1 MPRILDV
8 SSLHLGA
15 LMRNSRPAFVVAGD
29 RNTSSPHVAILL
41 AVRNG
46 ARFLSEQL
54 LSYAEQT
61 HPNWS
66 VHVSDDG
73 SSDRTRDIIQDF
85 AGGVP
90 QEVTLRCGPRSGAAA
105 NFLSL
110 LSDDRIEADY
120 FAFSDQDDIWYAE
133 KLSRAINMLRT
144 VPCDKPALYCSRTEL
159 IDEAGRHLGY
169 STAFKRPPSFRN
181 ALVQNV
187 GGGNTMV
194 FNCLAG
200 DLLRHVPN
208 EIVVA
213 HDWMTYLTV
222 SAAGGMIFYDQTP
235 SVRYRQHR
243 DNLVGSNLGL
253 LAAIHRA
260 KKVLAGQWRGWNSLN
275 VRALMH
281 HLSHR
286 MTEENMS
293 VLERFV
299 EMRLAESLPR
309 RLWSFWRS
317 GVYRQTPL
325 ANLAMLLAVI
335 ANKI

>member
-1 MPRILDV
+1 
-8 SSLHLGA
+8 
-15 LMRNSRPAFVVAGD
+15 MRDGRPAFAVPSD
-29 RNTSSPHVAILL
+29 RNTYSPHVAILL
-41 AVRNG
+41 GVRNG

-54 LSYAEQT
+54 QSYAEQT

-85 AGGVP
+85 AGGVS
-90 QEVTLRCGPRSGAAA
+90 QEVTLRCGPRTGAAA
-105 NFLSL
+105 NFLGL
-110 LSDDRIEADY
+110 LRDDTIEADY
-120 FAFSDQDDIWYAE
+120 FAFSDQDDIWCAE
-133 KLSRAINMLRT
+133 KLGRAISMLRSA
-144 VPCDKPALYCSRTEL
+144 PSDQPALYCSRTEL

-181 ALVQNV
+181 ALVQSV

-194 FNCLAG
+194 FNRLVG
-200 DLLRHVPN
+200 DLLRHVPDD
-208 EIVVA
+208 IVVA

-222 SAAGGMIFYDQTP
+222 SAAGGIVFYDQMP

-243 DNLVGSNLGL
+243 DNLVGSNLGFQ
-253 LAAIHRA
+253 AAVRRA
-260 KKVLAGQWRGWNSLN
+260 KKIFAGQWRGWNSLN
-275 VRALMH
+275 VRALDH
-281 HLSHR
+281 YLSHH
-286 MTEENMS
+286 MTEENMR
-293 VLERFV
+293 VLDRFV

-309 RLWSFWRS
+309 RLWNFWRS

>member
-1 MPRILDV
+1 MCEQLA
-8 SSLHLGA
+8 SWA
-15 LMRNSRPAFVVAGD
+15 AFMRNSRPAFVVASD
-29 RNTSSPHVAILL
+29 RNTDSPHVAILL

-54 LSYAEQT
+54 QSYAEQT

-73 SSDRTRDIIQDF
+73 SSDGTHDIIQDF

-90 QEVTLRCGPRSGAAA
+90 QEVTLRCGPRTGAAA

-110 LSDDRIEADY
+110 LCDGKIEADY

-133 KLSRAINMLRT
+133 KLGRAINMLRT
-144 VPCDKPALYCSRTEL
+144 VPRDQPALYCSRTEL

-194 FNCLAG
+194 FNRLAG
-200 DLLRHVPN
+200 DLLRHVPD

-243 DNLVGSNLGL
+243 DNLVGSNLGFQ
-253 LAAIHRA
+253 AAVHRA
-260 KKVLAGQWRGWNSLN
+260 KKILAGQWRGWNSLN
-275 VRALMH
+275 VTALMH

-309 RLWSFWRS
+309 RLWNLWRS

-335 ANKI
+335 ANKV